1 MVWGKMVIEKR
12 VYSTKSLQ
20 ELQQIAAA
28 SPGDAKIIEKLIQEL
43 EFRRTAAAKKLLGEL
58 KVGGPI
64 SLTAQSKP
72 QGAPDVSTPIH
83 KDCETL
89 EASYELLRSTFSE
102 VGELLARWGLTESM
116 PHDMIEKI
124 AFMWIEKLTSG
135 HGNVIQT
142 RDQLN
147 KDLKQLGISI
157 PDLMKNK

>member
-1 MVWGKMVIEKR
+1 MVIEKR
-12 VYSTKSLQ
+12 VYSTKSFQ
-20 ELQQIAAA
+20 ELHQIAAA
-28 SPGDAKIIEKLIQEL
+28 CAGDAKIIEKLIQEL
-43 EFRRTAAAKKLLGEL
+43 QFRRTAAAKKLLGEL

-72 QGAPDVSTPIH
+72 RGALNVSAPIH

-89 EASYELLRSTFSE
+89 EASYALLRSTFSE

-116 PHDMIEKI
+116 PHDMIENI
-124 AFMWIEKLTSG
+124 AFMWIEKITSG

-147 KDLKQLGISI
+147 KDLKQLGIST